1 MKPNLVLIGA
11 GGHASSVIDILN
23 VSEDY
28 NIIGLVDSNFK
39 KIKSLQGCPVLGGDE
54 ILPELKEKADYAII
68 TVGHVGDISIRKHL
82 FDLAQSLHFKL
93 PVIISPYAYVSKTAS
108 IGFGTVIHHGAIVNA
123 NAKIGNN
130 CIINSRALI
139 EHDACI
145 EDNCHIS
152 TGAIVNG
159 GVIVKEGV
167 FLGSN
172 ATTKQGVVIP
182 ENIFVKAG
190 SVYK

>member
-1 MKPNLVLIGA
+1 MKPNIVLIGA
-11 GGHASSVIDILN
+11 GGHANSVIDILDICG
-23 VSEDY
+23 SY
-28 NIIGLVDSNFK
+28 NIIGLVDSNFRT
-39 KIKSLQGCPVLGGDE
+39 IKSLQGYPVVGSDE
-54 ILPELKEKADYAII
+54 ILPELKMEVDYAVI
-68 TVGHVGDISIRKHL
+68 TVGHIGNVGIRKHL
-82 FDLAQSLHFKL
+82 FKLIQSLHFKI
-93 PVIISPYAYVSKTAS
+93 PVIISPYAYVSKTATIS
-108 IGFGTVIHHGAIVNA
+108 SGTVIHHGAIVNA
-123 NAKIGNN
+123 NAKIGMN
-130 CIINSRALI
+130 CIINSRALV
-139 EHDACI
+139 EHDACVG
-145 EDNCHIS
+145 DNCHIS